1 VKRSALRQHIEF
13 DPKRPEFR
21 SGGDTPSNY
30 CVGGSANHQVAMGVS
45 ISGHAWAEHRWMH
58 DLFLLRIHRSGQMSE
73 HPENPFEP
81 DTVCTDSKSVTGL
94 K

>member
-1 VKRSALRQHIEF
+1 MIYFFFAFIAL
-13 DPKRPEFR
+13 
-21 SGGDTPSNY
+21 
-30 CVGGSANHQVAMGVS
+30 A
-45 ISGHAWAEHRWMH
+45 
-58 DLFLLRIHRSGQMSE
+58 QMSE